1 MSITFNLFPI
11 KNSLGFVIHLMNREL
26 SLGLQ
31 KRFSENGLEI
41 TPQHWNV
48 LSRLWET
55 DGLHQ
60 SDLAKKSHK
69 DRHNITRIVN
79 LLEKNGFI
87 YRTPDSRDKRLLLV
101 YLTEKGKSAQS
112 KLTEIVTDFLKDAFK
127 GFSSEEIELMQ
138 KTHLKVLSNLGYR
151 L

>member
-1 MSITFNLFPI
+1 
-11 KNSLGFVIHLMNREL
+11 MNREL

-31 KRFSENGLEI
+31 KRFNENGLEI

-79 LLEKNGFI
+79 LLEKNGFV
-87 YRTPDSRDKRLLLV
+87 YRIPDSKDKRLLLV
-101 YLTEKGKSAQS
+101 YLTEKGKSAQG
-112 KLTEIVTDFLKDAFK
+112 KLTEIVKDFLTDAFK
-127 GFSSEEIELMQ
+127 GFSSEEIEQLQMMN
-138 KTHLKVLSNLGYR
+138 LRVLSNLDYQ